1 MTSNSAPDLAT
12 QLHQLLLAEV
22 RRRLL
27 DESVPRLK
35 KCLSLLTEAEVWHRP
50 NAHSNSVGNLV
61 LHLCG
66 NARQW
71 ILHGLGGAPDH
82 RQRQSEFDEQGPMP
96 TAQLVALLD
105 QLCVEMESVLAGLT
119 PQSLA
124 QPRQVQGFS
133 ENTVSVLVHV
143 VEHFSYHTGQVSY
156 YTKAFKDLDLGY
168 YAGQALDI
176 TGQ

>member
-1 MTSNSAPDLAT
+1 MPNSPTADLAI
-12 QLHQLLLAEV
+12 QIHHLLLAEV
-22 RRRLL
+22 RRRLFE
-27 DESVPRLK
+27 ESVPRLK

-82 RQRQSEFDEQGPMP
+82 RLRQAEFDEQGPLP
-96 TAQLVALLD
+96 TAHLVALLD
-105 QLCVEMESVLAGLT
+105 QLCQEITLVLAGLS
-119 PQSLA
+119 PQSLVE
-124 QPRQVQGFS
+124 PRRVQGFD
-133 ENTVSVLVHV
+133 ETTVSVLVHV

-168 YAGQALDI
+168 YAGQALDT